1 MIVPMTKLSILVY
14 HREKKEFLTSLQ
26 EIGIMHIEEHPDSDQ
41 ADTVSEAYKNACS
54 TASSCDA
61 MIQVLSKIRKEKQV
75 EHPQLKIKD
84 LPEGKIDSILNEF
97 NHSES
102 KKESLLQD
110 LTDIEKDIKQIRPW
124 GQFNPEI
131 IASLE
136 TRGITIRFFET
147 SQKKFNNINW
157 EGTCVETIESD
168 KNRVKFMIFER
179 ESTFES
185 DLAEEV
191 NLPIKSLKDLEVEK
205 NRTLEELNKI
215 EKTYEDLTAFIDS
228 LGEHKVNCNNL
239 SAYAAADSSMASE
252 MNGKAF
258 HLTAWFPSRRE
269 KMVHDFLE
277 DYICYYRFEPPDN
290 YDNVPVLLKN
300 NRFTRLF
307 EPITKIYSLPSYRE
321 IDPTP
326 FFAPF
331 FVVYFGLCLGDL
343 GYGFMTLLIATI
355 ALLKGP
361 KKFRNFYYIGI
372 ILGLM
377 TILSGIALNSFF
389 GESLFYLKGNREYF
403 FKSEVG
409 SMLSFL
415 GSYINVDNLTVFPA
429 MGFAIFLGVV
439 QVLLGIFLQ
448 CVNRIRQHGFTW
460 GIHPASFFIIICGIL
475 FTISYGDQ
483 SSGFKGITGIDIST
497 YQLAGLNIG
506 HWLTLPPQEFGLFL
520 VVAGLILMFF
530 FNNPDKNIFLRP
542 LMGLWELY
550 GFATGIVG
558 DVLSYLRLFA
568 LGLASGLLGNAFN
581 GIAFGFIQ
589 NSIFP
594 GIIGTVVL
602 LIFAHALNFG
612 LAILGS
618 FVHPLRL
625 TFVEFYKNLDFEGGG
640 RGYTPFAREK
650 V

>member
-14 HREKKEFLTSLQ
+14 HREKTEFLTSLQ
-26 EIGIMHIEEHPDSDQ
+26 EIGIMHIEEHRDSDQ
-41 ADTVSEAYKNACS
+41 VDTVSEAYKNACS
-54 TASSCDA
+54 LASSCDA
-61 MIQVLSKIRKEKQV
+61 MIQVLAKIKKEKQID
-75 EHPQLKIKD
+75 HPQLKIKD
-84 LPEGKIDSILNEF
+84 LPEGKIENILNEF

-110 LTDIEKDIKQIRPW
+110 LADLEKDIKQIQPW
-124 GQFNPEI
+124 GQFNPEM

-136 TRGITIRFFET
+136 TRGINVRFFET

-157 EGTCVETIESD
+157 EDTCVETIESD
-168 KNRVKFMIFER
+168 KNQVKFMVFER
-179 ESTFES
+179 ESTFEN

-191 NLPIKSLKDLEVEK
+191 NLPIKSLKDLEIEK
-205 NRTLEELNKI
+205 TRTLEKLNRI
-215 EKTYEDLTAFIDS
+215 EKTYEDFTAYIEC
-228 LGEHKVNCNNL
+228 LEEHKVNCNNL
-239 SAYAAADSSMASE
+239 SAYAAADSAMTSE
-252 MNGKAF
+252 MKGKAF

-277 DYICYYRFEPPDN
+277 DYICYYRFEQPDS
-290 YDNVPVLLKN
+290 YDNVPILLKN

-307 EPITKIYSLPSYRE
+307 EPITKIYSLPSYWE

-355 ALLKGP
+355 ALIKGP

-439 QVLLGIFLQ
+439 QVLLGILLQ

-497 YQLAGLNIG
+497 YQLAGLQIG
-506 HWLTLPPQEFGLFL
+506 TWLTLPPQEFGLFL
-520 VVAGLILMFF
+520 VIAGLILMFL

-589 NSIFP
+589 DSIFP
-594 GIIGTVVL
+594 GIIGTVIL
-602 LIFAHALNFG
+602 LILAHALNFG

-640 RGYTPFAREK
+640 KGYAPFARER